1 MGITFRI
8 GSSSTRTFGL
18 GLRRH
23 ADSRSQEAPS
33 RYRPLTKQ
41 PECALSVTSSAVL
54 YLVTVVYNVERSNG
68 QPFLRQVACTRAV
81 KYDSGMCR
89 PDNQITAGS
98 PSLTYK
104 QNKRKHLTRYCCG
117 GICVEKGPDLLT
129 VLHLEPPRVSWT
141 EWSASWSEIIRVIS
155 MISKQ
160 NCTTQSS
167 ITRLYYSHFETTEFS
182 QYQYFIDQV
191 AGLLK
196 SGNKKTFTSHFV
208 FETEMMR
215 YRDKMVQFRTRR
227 ARFGTNVI

>member
-54 YLVTVVYNVERSNG
+54 YLVTVVYKVERSNG
-68 QPFLRQVACTRAV
+68 QPFLRQVACTKAV

-104 QNKRKHLTRYCCG
+104 QNKRNYLTSYCSG
-117 GICVEKGPDLLT
+117 RICVEKGPDLMT
-129 VLHLEPPRVSWT
+129 VLLLEPLRVSLMM
-141 EWSASWSEIIRVIS
+141 VIELS
-155 MISKQ
+155 GVQVGLKSYAWFQTKTG
-160 NCTTQSS
+160 CTIWRS
-167 ITRLYYSHFETTEFS
+167 ITP
-182 QYQYFIDQV
+182 
-191 AGLLK
+191 LLHP
-196 SGNKKTFTSHFV
+196 F
-208 FETEMMR
+208 
-215 YRDKMVQFRTRR
+215 YLQCDLLL
-227 ARFGTNVI
+227 

>member
-54 YLVTVVYNVERSNG
+54 YLVTVVYKVERSNG
-68 QPFLRQVACTRAV
+68 QPFLRQVACTKAV

-104 QNKRKHLTRYCCG
+104 QNKRNYLTSYCSG
-117 GICVEKGPDLLT
+117 RICVEKGPDLLT
-129 VLHLEPPRVSWT
+129 VLLLESPRVSLMM
-141 EWSASWSEIIRVIS
+141 VIELS
-155 MISKQ
+155 GVQVGLKSYAWFQWFQTK
-160 NCTTQSS
+160 
-167 ITRLYYSHFETTEFS
+167 ITRHKVRLPLYYSH
-182 QYQYFIDQV
+182 
-191 AGLLK
+191 LK
-196 SGNKKTFTSHFV
+196 SQNSV
-208 FETEMMR
+208 S
-215 YRDKMVQFRTRR
+215 
-227 ARFGTNVI
+227 TNISLIK

>member
-1 MGITFRI
+1 MGITFRM

-54 YLVTVVYNVERSNG
+54 YLVTVVYKVERSNG
-68 QPFLRQVACTRAV
+68 QPFLRQVACTKAV

-104 QNKRKHLTRYCCG
+104 QNKRNYLTSYCSG
-117 GICVEKGPDLLT
+117 RICVEKGPDLLT
-129 VLHLEPPRVSWT
+129 VLLLEFDDGNWT

-155 MISKQ
+155 MISDQ
-160 NCTTQSS
+160 NYSTQSS
-167 ITRLYYSHFETTEFS
+167 ITTLLQPFEITKFS
-182 QYQYFIDQV
+182 
-191 AGLLK
+191 
-196 SGNKKTFTSHFV
+196 
-208 FETEMMR
+208 
-215 YRDKMVQFRTRR
+215 
-227 ARFGTNVI
+227 